1 MSFKRRAGSSP
12 ALGTEKA
19 SPKPGEAFLSGG
31 GATNKG
37 NRVNILLVN
46 HINQLQNTEI
56 THYKHCEIKIIR
68 IFAISLLVKQH
79 C

>member
-1 MSFKRRAGSSP
+1 
-12 ALGTEKA
+12 LGTEKA

-31 GATNKG
+31 NAPNKE

-56 THYKHCEIKIIR
+56 IHFQHCEIKIIR

>member
-19 SPKPGEAFLSGG
+19 SPKSGEAFLSGG
-31 GATNKG
+31 DAPNKE
-37 NRVNILLVN
+37 NRVNLLLVN

-56 THYKHCEIKIIR
+56 IHFQHCEIKKSVNLQCR
-68 IFAISLLVKQH
+68 K
-79 C
+79 

>member
-19 SPKPGEAFLSGG
+19 SPKPGEVFLFGG
-31 GATNKG
+31 DAPNKE

-46 HINQLQNTEI
+46 SINHII
-56 THYKHCEIKIIR
+56 PK
-68 IFAISLLVKQH
+68 
-79 C
+79 